1 MLLLLVLNIYSY
13 FFFST
18 IEKKDVFL
26 LDEKLRKESLETRV
40 FFSLSN
46 FDAQPKQ
53 KKKEEEEF
61 FIHKTQRE
69 SFLRLKRHQE
79 ISRERERDNDD
90 FTKLKRVVRDDDA
103 HRELH
108 PPQPVGVE
116 IAIHLVREK
125 GVVFVVLFFSR
136 AQSASERRVV
146 ERPRDDGRSRW
157 RHRRERSDRR

>member
-1 MLLLLVLNIYSY
+1 M
-13 FFFST
+13 
-18 IEKKDVFL
+18 KK
-26 LDEKLRKESLETRV
+26 SLETRV
-40 FFSLSN
+40 FFSLSSRN
-46 FDAQPKQ
+46 KKRKKRKSSSFTKQ
-53 KKKEEEEF
+53 
-61 FIHKTQRE
+61 
-69 SFLRLKRHQE
+69 
-79 ISRERERDNDD
+79 RERESCVLNATKRFRAKERDGNDD

-125 GVVFVVLFFSR
+125 GVVFVVDLFFSR
-136 AQSASERRVV
+136 AQSARERRVV